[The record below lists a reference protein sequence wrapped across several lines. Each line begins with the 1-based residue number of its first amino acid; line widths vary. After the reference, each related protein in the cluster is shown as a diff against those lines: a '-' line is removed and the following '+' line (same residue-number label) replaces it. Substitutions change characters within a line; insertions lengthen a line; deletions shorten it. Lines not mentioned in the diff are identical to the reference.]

1 MKTTKRSW
9 GGVRPGSG
17 PKPKHTD
24 PDIGE
29 RHKKFRATD
38 DEWQQ
43 FLDLLPKDSREGF
56 ELLLGF
62 LMANSKGD
70 CNQIR

>member
-1 MKTTKRSW
+1 MKMKTGSSKW
-9 GGVRPGSG
+9 GGARPGSG
-17 PKPKHTD
+17 PKLRHAD
-24 PDIGE
+24 PEIKE

-38 DEWQQ
+38 EEWQQ

-62 LMANSKGD
+62 LMEKSKGKE
-70 CNQIR
+70 